1 MKSFFLK
8 NQMSINTITQKDYV
22 FLNEMIISVIR
33 IIEFPNSLS
42 ALYRCYKIVL
52 DDGYISQEYRK

>member
-42 ALYRCYKIVL
+42 AL
-52 DDGYISQEYRK
+52 